1 MDLTDEAG
9 RASTRRPD
17 PARNCLP
24 AATIADLA
32 GMDAKIVFVACHETT
47 VGSRKAPHKGRNAIR
62 VIKRRNPCA
71 SEGAAI
77 LISSTSRAMALG
89 TLKENDNWKK
99 RRSPISMARPKPT

>member
-1 MDLTDEAG
+1 M
-9 RASTRRPD
+9 
-17 PARNCLP
+17 
-24 AATIADLA
+24 
-32 GMDAKIVFVACHETT
+32 T
-47 VGSRKAPHKGRNAIR
+47 VGSRKAPQGQKAIR

-99 RRSPISMARPKPT
+99 RRLPVSMPRPKPTKNNVQTKT